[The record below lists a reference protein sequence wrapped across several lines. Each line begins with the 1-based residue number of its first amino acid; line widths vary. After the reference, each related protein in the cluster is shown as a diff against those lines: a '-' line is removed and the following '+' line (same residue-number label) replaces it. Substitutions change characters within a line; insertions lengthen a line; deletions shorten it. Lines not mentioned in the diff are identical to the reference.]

1 MQQQYQ
7 YKYQEYN
14 KNIIKWIHVFDN
26 AICQVY
32 KQLGKYRIEHIYN
45 EICEMN
51 KTFQTNTDEEINEF
65 VALIDIKTNQI
76 ARIQHCQKYNDN
88 ANEVNYNGG
97 GGTEIGIGI
106 GIRTLFHEHHFS
118 KTKQIF
124 SHFISSYN
132 NALNISIEKYV
143 DEFGNINATHEGFD
157 YVYENVF
164 IKNSLFNTSKTA
176 HIRNELVMLR
186 APIIIQ
192 MCKYV
197 EKKNNIE
204 KNNIETK

>member
-1 MQQQYQ
+1 
-7 YKYQEYN
+7 
-14 KNIIKWIHVFDN
+14 
-26 AICQVY
+26 
-32 KQLGKYRIEHIYN
+32 
-45 EICEMN
+45 MN

-76 ARIQHCQKYNDN
+76 ARIQHCQKYNNDN
-88 ANEVNYNGG
+88 ASEINYNSGGG
-97 GGTEIGIGI
+97 GGTEIGI

-143 DEFGNINATHEGFD
+143 DEFGNINTTHEGFD

-164 IKNSLFNTSKTA
+164 IKNSLFNTA
-176 HIRNELVMLR
+176 HIKNELEMLR

-197 EKKNNIE
+197 EKNNIE
-204 KNNIETK
+204 KNKI

>member
-7 YKYQEYN
+7 YQYQEYN
-14 KNIIKWIHVFDN
+14 KCIIKWIHVFDN

-32 KQLGKYRIEHIYN
+32 KQLGKYRIENIYN

-51 KTFQTNTDEEINEF
+51 KTFCTNTDEEINEF
-65 VALIDIKTNQI
+65 AALIDIKTNQI
-76 ARIQHCQKYNDN
+76 ARIKHCQQKYNDN
-88 ANEVNYNGG
+88 ASEINYNTGG
-97 GGTEIGIGI
+97 ETGIGI

-132 NALNISIEKYV
+132 NALNIGIEKYV
-143 DEFGNINATHEGFD
+143 DEFRNINVTHEGFD
-157 YVYENVF
+157 YIYENVF
-164 IKNSLFNTSKTA
+164 IKNPLFNTSKTE
-176 HIRNELVMLR
+176 HIKNELVILR

-192 MCKYV
+192 MCKIY
-197 EKKNNIE
+197 
-204 KNNIETK
+204 